1 MARMARADS
10 ASAVMAEQQN
20 TGSSYRANTVFA
32 ARMFVL
38 LPTDAT
44 AAERLLSLMPS
55 TNDESIVWGNFGL
68 AFCQQESDSDMTT
81 LAKLGAQLPSL
92 LASAVILKP
101 VELPRYVKCALLA
114 VGDPDNDHTVQM
126 EQVCRMKRHDF
137 LLAVGKLDPDERKW
151 FDSRIF
157 DVKKCKAIH
166 LPESD
171 VE

>member
-1 MARMARADS
+1 MARMARADLIS
-10 ASAVMAEQQN
+10 ALMAEQRN
-20 TGSSYRANTVFA
+20 TGNSYRANTVFA

-55 TNDESIVWGNFGL
+55 NEEESIVWGNFGL

-92 LASAVILKP
+92 LALAVVLRP
-101 VELPRYVKCALLA
+101 AEMPRYVKYAFLA
-114 VGDPDNDHTVQM
+114 VGDPDNDHSVQM
-126 EQVCRMKRHDF
+126 ERVCRMKRQDF
-137 LLAVGKLDPDERKW
+137 LRAVRKLDPDERKR
-151 FDSRIF
+151 FDAHIF
-157 DVKKCKAIH
+157 DVNKCKAIH

-171 VE
+171 DE